1 MIRRWVLALLVA
13 VIANWFFLC
22 DAFGPVSWLFNLVLL
37 GEFLYLNLR
46 PIEKEVRPQSA
57 SGI

>member
-22 DAFGPVSWLFNLVLL
+22 DAFGPVSWLFNLVLWENSSTSICGL
-37 GEFLYLNLR
+37 LK
-46 PIEKEVRPQSA
+46 KEVRPQSA